1 MDDEAFMRL
10 AMVEANV
17 APFPF
22 GCILVKGN
30 EVIATGRSGET
41 GTYDPTAHA
50 EINAI
55 RSACTHLQSIDLSG
69 TTLYSTCEPC
79 PMCFS
84 ASWWA
89 KIDRIVFWI
98 SLEESAKLFGP
109 EILVSSAYL
118 NEKGDNKIKIT
129 GGILQDEIMWLYNR
143 FRN

>member
-1 MDDEAFMRL
+1 MNGINISIVLLWIFSSSMILWSLFAFSCLPVMDDQYFMRL

-22 GCILVKGN
+22 GCILVKDN
-30 EVIATGRSGET
+30 EVIATGRSGE
-41 GTYDPTAHA
+41 GSYDPTAHA
-50 EINAI
+50 EVNAI

-89 KIDRIVFWI
+89 KIDRIVF
-98 SLEESAKLFGP
+98 
-109 EILVSSAYL
+109 
-118 NEKGDNKIKIT
+118 
-129 GGILQDEIMWLYNR
+129 
-143 FRN
+143 